1 MSEYKSALIIGMA
14 GGLARITATLLTRE
28 FPNMKITGVDSRPIK
43 EPIKNSNINYL
54 QFRYSRSHFEKLFR
68 DQKFDVVLH
77 LARMSHSNASHSLSQ
92 RLETN
97 ITSTNRILDL
107 SLKFG
112 TKKIVVLS
120 TFHVYGALSDNPVF
134 ISEESPLKASIK
146 YPELRDVVE
155 MDQLAS
161 SWMWK
166 NQNHIETV
174 ILRPCNIIGP
184 QIRNTMTQYLSSPY
198 APVCSDF
205 NPMFQ
210 FIHEYDMSRAIV
222 AAIKKLPVG
231 IYNVAPDDVISLKEA
246 RKVLQVPNVHLPS
259 FVLEGGVRLLSNA
272 FWSFPRYLI
281 DYIKFA
287 SIIDNSAF
295 KARAHPFE
303 FRYRIKEALELLKLD

>member
-1 MSEYKSALIIGMA
+1 MSRFDFS
-14 GGLARITATLLTRE
+14 
-28 FPNMKITGVDSRPIK
+28 S
-43 EPIKNSNINYL
+43 YL
-54 QFRYSRSHFEKLFR
+54 SPFTWRY
-68 DQKFDVVLH
+68 
-77 LARMSHSNASHSLSQ
+77 
-92 RLETN
+92 
-97 ITSTNRILDL
+97 
-107 SLKFG
+107 G
-112 TKKIVVLS
+112 
-120 TFHVYGALSDNPVF
+120 
-134 ISEESPLKASIK
+134 SEEMRTIFSEKFKFESWRKIWVALAQTQYEAGLLSKKELNDLK
-146 YPELRDVVE
+146 
-155 MDQLAS
+155 
-161 SWMWK
+161 K

>member
-43 EPIKNSNINYL
+43 EPLKNSNIRYL

-68 DQKFDVVLH
+68 DQSFDVVLH
-77 LARMSHSNASHSLSQ
+77 LARMSHSDTSNNLSQ

-246 RKVLQVPNVHLPS
+246 RKVLQVPNIQLPS

-295 KARAHPFE
+295 KAHAQPFE